1 MPMAMNVLIVDD
13 HPLYRDGM
21 KALLFGL
28 DPAVQVIGVASVA
41 DAALA
46 TAGGPRIDLVLLDMK
61 LPGGVRGLQALEHI
75 KVLFTDAT
83 VVVVSGEEDP
93 ELVLRTIDAGAS
105 GYIPKTTDNAV
116 TVQALRL
123 VLAQGVYLPPLAM
136 RHARLSGTPSIAESA
151 ASAMAPDLSKKQ
163 LAVLQLLLQGKANKI
178 IARELDVAE
187 GTVKAHLWAV
197 YQALGVSTRSQAMCK
212 AYEMGLLGKL

>member
-1 MPMAMNVLIVDD
+1 M
-13 HPLYRDGM
+13 
-21 KALLFGL
+21 
-28 DPAVQVIGVASVA
+28 
-41 DAALA
+41 
-46 TAGGPRIDLVLLDMK
+46 
-61 LPGGVRGLQALEHI
+61 EHI
-75 KVLFTDAT
+75 KALYTGAA

-123 VLAQGVYLPPLAM
+123 VLAQGVYLPPLAL
-136 RHARLSGTPSIAESA
+136 RHARLGGTPASTATA
-151 ASAMAPDLSKKQ
+151 ANALGPSLSKKQ
-163 LAVLQLLLQGKANKI
+163 QAVLQLLLQGKANKI
-178 IARELDVAE
+178 IARELNVAE

-212 AYEMGLLGKL
+212 AYELGLLGKL